1 MLRVHREVLWEVR
14 RETVAYRADCRRVLE
29 GERRRR
35 ARARQELARYAS
47 AHTAYRGEH
56 RAVLN
61 GAKRMAREGL
71 DAHRKFLDAHRKA
84 LQENAWLLK
93 LVALYER
100 IQQMRAQRARAR
112 AEGQAVQPVAAQ
124 PAVAQT

>member
-1 MLRVHREVLWEVR
+1 MLRVHREVLREVR
-14 RETVAYRADCRRVLE
+14 REAMAYRQDYRRTLD
-29 GERRRR
+29 GERSRRSR
-35 ARARQELARYAS
+35 VRQQLRQDMVRYAS
-47 AHTAYRGEH
+47 AHRREH
-56 RAVLN
+56 RAVLE

-71 DAHRKFLDAHRKA
+71 DAHRKA
-84 LQENAWLLK
+84 LQESAWLLK

-112 AEGQAVQPVAAQ
+112 TEAAGGVRPVAQ

>member
-1 MLRVHREVLWEVR
+1 MLRVHREALWEVR
-14 RETVAYRADCRRVLE
+14 RDTVAVRADYRRVLD

-35 ARARQELARYAS
+35 AWARHELARYAS

-56 RAVLN
+56 RAVLE
-61 GAKRMAREGL
+61 GAKRLARDGL
-71 DAHRKFLDAHRKA
+71 DAHRRA

-112 AEGQAVQPVAAQ
+112 AEAVPERPAVVQ

>member
-1 MLRVHREVLWEVR
+1 MLRAHREALWEIR
-14 RETVAYRADCRRVLE
+14 RETVKVRADYRRALD

-35 ARARQELARYAS
+35 ARIRHELSQYAS

-56 RAVLN
+56 RAVLE
-61 GAKRMAREGL
+61 GAKRMAREG
-71 DAHRKFLDAHRKA
+71 LDAHRKA

-100 IQQMRAQRARAR
+100 VQQMRAQRVRAR
-112 AEGQAVQPVAAQ
+112 AERTAQARAASAQPV
-124 PAVAQT
+124 VAQT

>member
-14 RETVAYRADCRRVLE
+14 RETVAYRTDHRRVLD

-35 ARARQELARYAS
+35 ARVRQELARYAS
-47 AHTAYRGEH
+47 ARTAYRAYRGEH
-56 RAVLN
+56 RAVLD
-61 GAKRMAREGL
+61 GAKRMAREG
-71 DAHRKFLDAHRKA
+71 LDAHRKA

-100 IQQMRAQRARAR
+100 IQEMRAQRARAR
-112 AEGQAVQPVAAQ
+112 AEGQAARPVAAQ

>member
-1 MLRVHREVLWEVR
+1 MLRAHREALWEVR
-14 RETVAYRADCRRVLE
+14 RETVRVQADYRRVLD

-35 ARARQELARYAS
+35 ARIRRELTQYAS

-56 RAVLN
+56 RAVLE
-61 GAKRMAREGL
+61 GAKRMAREG
-71 DAHRKFLDAHRKA
+71 LDAHRKA

-100 IQQMRAQRARAR
+100 VQQMRVQRARAR
-112 AEGQAVQPVAAQ
+112 AERAAQVRPAAVQPT
-124 PAVAQT
+124 VAQT

>member
-1 MLRVHREVLWEVR
+1 MQRVHREALWEVR
-14 RETVAYRADCRRVLE
+14 RDAVAVRSEYRRLLD
-29 GERRRR
+29 GERRRQVR
-35 ARARQELARYAS
+35 VREELARYAS

-56 RAVLN
+56 RAVLER
-61 GAKRMAREGL
+61 ARRAAREGL
-71 DAHRKFLDAHRKA
+71 EAHRKA

-100 IQQMRAQRARAR
+100 VQQMRAQRARAR
-112 AEGQAVQPVAAQ
+112 AERAAEAAPVAAQ

>member
-14 RETVAYRADCRRVLE
+14 RETVAYRADYRRVLD

-35 ARARQELARYAS
+35 ARVRQELARYAS

-71 DAHRKFLDAHRKA
+71 DAHRKA

-112 AEGQAVQPVAAQ
+112 GEGQAVRPVAAQ

>member
-1 MLRVHREVLWEVR
+1 M
-14 RETVAYRADCRRVLE
+14 AYRQDYRKVLD

-35 ARARQELARYAS
+35 SRVRQELARYAS

-56 RAVLN
+56 RAVLE
-61 GAKRMAREGL
+61 GAKRMAREG
-71 DAHRKFLDAHRKA
+71 LDAHRKA

-100 IQQMRAQRARAR
+100 VQQMRAQRARAR
-112 AEGQAVQPVAAQ
+112 AEAAQNVRPVAVQ

>member
-14 RETVAYRADCRRVLE
+14 RETVAYRADYRRVLD

-35 ARARQELARYAS
+35 GRVRQELARYAS

-61 GAKRMAREGL
+61 GAKRMAREG
-71 DAHRKFLDAHRKA
+71 LDAHRKA

-112 AEGQAVQPVAAQ
+112 AEGQAVRPVAAQ